1 MVHASGGEVVLRGSR
16 VVTPCAEFTSF
27 LKGLAAVVPAA
38 EQPDDV
44 AFLDDGMR
52 GFILDVSH
60 LERPVTIRLGDS
72 VTVRG

>member
-1 MVHASGGEVVLRGSR
+1 M
-16 VVTPCAEFTSF
+16 
-27 LKGLAAVVPAA
+27 

-72 VTVRG
+72 VTVRGCAGLAYVRPSLREDEA